1 MTHKEI
7 KDNYEAAK
15 NKRIRDFGKA
25 CDAYVKEFCRMYD
38 FNYKDACCIPQ
49 DKIGV
54 GSVYAIAD
62 YYFDFVDIRLC
73 VDEDVEWKDLI
84 EWYDY
89 TLEAVPL
96 GFNNINLKSWLMG
109 APRATK
115 EEIERIKSLRNEID
129 DIVKNANEKNGGY

>member
-7 KDNYEAAK
+7 KENYEAAK

-38 FNYKDACCIPQ
+38 FNYKDVCWIPQ
-49 DKIGV
+49 ERIGV
-54 GSVYAIAD
+54 GCVCSIAD
-62 YYFDFVDIRLC
+62 YFFNFRDIRLC
-73 VDEDVEWKDLI
+73 VDEDVEWKDII

-89 TLEAVPL
+89 TAEAVPL

-109 APRATK
+109 APRASK
-115 EEIERIKSLRNEID
+115 DEIERIKSLRNEID
-129 DIVKNANEKNGGY
+129 DIVKNANEKNGGF

>member
-38 FNYKDACCIPQ
+38 FNYKDAYCIPQ

-54 GSVYAIAD
+54 GSLYAIAD

-73 VDEDVEWKDLI
+73 VDEDVEWQDLI

-89 TLEAVPL
+89 NCECGTLGL
-96 GFNNINLKSWLMG
+96 YTINLKSWLMG
-109 APRATK
+109 APRVVQTRI
-115 EEIERIKSLRNEID
+115 EEIKAKRKELEELIEETKKEN
-129 DIVKNANEKNGGY
+129 KGF

>member
-15 NKRIRDFGKA
+15 EKRIRDFGKA

-38 FNYKDACCIPQ
+38 FNYKDAWCIP

-62 YYFDFVDIRLC
+62 YFFNFGDIRLC

-89 TLEAVPL
+89 TTEAVPL

-109 APRATK
+109 APRIK
-115 EEIERIKSLRNEID
+115 QMRIEEIKAKRKELEELIEETKKENR
-129 DIVKNANEKNGGY
+129 GF

>member
-15 NKRIRDFGKA
+15 EKRIRDFGKA

-38 FNYKDACCIPQ
+38 FNYKDAYCIPQ

-54 GSVYAIAD
+54 GSLYAIAD
-62 YYFDFVDIRLC
+62 YFFNFSDIRLC
-73 VDEDVEWKDLI
+73 VDEDVKWKDII

-89 TLEAVPL
+89 NCEGGML
-96 GFNNINLKSWLMG
+96 GLNQINLKSWLMG
-109 APRATK
+109 APRASK
-115 EEIERIKSLRNEID
+115 EDIAEIKARRQEFEELIKQQ
-129 DIVKNANEKNGGY
+129 NEKNGGF